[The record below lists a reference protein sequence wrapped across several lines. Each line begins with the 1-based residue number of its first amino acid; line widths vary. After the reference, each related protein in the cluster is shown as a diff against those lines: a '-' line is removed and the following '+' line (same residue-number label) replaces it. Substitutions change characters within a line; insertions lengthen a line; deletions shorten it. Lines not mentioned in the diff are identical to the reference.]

1 MIVYNDRLFPFM
13 ADGSAE
19 PSEWSLPM
27 IRSVDRRR
35 LLTGALGVAAT
46 GLLPRA
52 GRAVPVQGMEIL
64 GAPNGSTIVLADL
77 IDGGGLASAA
87 PGASFRLWRTTDDL
101 RAGIVSGRTRLFSTP
116 SHVPANL
123 SARGL
128 PLKML
133 CLLGMGH
140 LSVVTADETIRDFRD
155 LAGKPVLGFFRHDM
169 PDLTFRAIAKMEG
182 MDPEKDLRLD
192 YVQTPMEAAQ
202 LLVAGKATTAIL
214 SEPPATAAIMMAGAQ
229 GRTLRRAFE
238 LTEVWGRHKGTA
250 RIPMAGIALHASLL
264 DEAPELIAALKTG
277 LPAAKAHVF
286 ADPAAAAKLA
296 ERTMEMRPQIFEK
309 AFPKFNID
317 VVSARSVK
325 RELETFYSAL
335 LDLEPEA
342 IGGRLPP
349 DDYYLDL

>member
-1 MIVYNDRLFPFM
+1 MRRSIERRSLL
-13 ADGSAE
+13 AGSIG
-19 PSEWSLPM
+19 L
-27 IRSVDRRR
+27 
-35 LLTGALGVAAT
+35 AAA
-46 GLLPRA
+46 GLLPSL
-52 GRAVPVQGMEIL
+52 GRAAPIAGMEIL

-77 IDGGGLASAA
+77 IDTGGLAAVA
-87 PGASFRLWRTTDDL
+87 PGATFRLWRTTDDL

-140 LSVVTADETIRDFRD
+140 LSVVTSDATIRSFHD

-169 PDLTFRAIAKMEG
+169 PDLTFRAIARMEG

-202 LLVAGKATTAIL
+202 MLVAGKAATAIL
-214 SEPPATAAIMMAGAQ
+214 SEPPATAAIMMAAGQ
-229 GRTLRRAFE
+229 GRNLRRAFE

-286 ADPAAAAKLA
+286 ADPAAAARLA
-296 ERTMEMRPQIFEK
+296 ERTMEMRPQVFEK

-317 VVSARSVK
+317 VVSARAVK
-325 RELETFYSAL
+325 SELETFYTAL
-335 LDLEPEA
+335 LELEPEA
-342 IGGRLPP
+342 VGGRLPP

>member
-1 MIVYNDRLFPFM
+1 MRRSIERRSLL
-13 ADGSAE
+13 AGSIG
-19 PSEWSLPM
+19 L
-27 IRSVDRRR
+27 
-35 LLTGALGVAAT
+35 AAA
-46 GLLPRA
+46 GLLPSL
-52 GRAVPVQGMEIL
+52 GRAAPIAGMEIL

-77 IDGGGLASAA
+77 IDTGGLAAVA
-87 PGASFRLWRTTDDL
+87 PGATFRLWRTTDDL

-140 LSVVTADETIRDFRD
+140 LSVVTSDETIRSFHD

-169 PDLTFRAIAKMEG
+169 PDLTFRAIARMEG

-202 LLVAGKATTAIL
+202 MLVAGKAATAIL
-214 SEPPATAAIMMAGAQ
+214 SEPPATAAIMMAA
-229 GRTLRRAFE
+229 GRGRNLRRAFE

-286 ADPAAAAKLA
+286 ADPAAAARLA
-296 ERTMEMRPQIFEK
+296 ERTMEMRPPVFEK

-317 VVSARSVK
+317 VVSARAVK
-325 RELETFYSAL
+325 SELETFYTAL
-335 LDLEPEA
+335 LELEPEA
-342 IGGRLPP
+342 VGGRLPP

>member
-1 MIVYNDRLFPFM
+1 MRRSIERRSLL
-13 ADGSAE
+13 AGSIG
-19 PSEWSLPM
+19 L
-27 IRSVDRRR
+27 
-35 LLTGALGVAAT
+35 AAA
-46 GLLPRA
+46 GLLPSL
-52 GRAVPVQGMEIL
+52 GRAAPVAGMEIL

-77 IDGGGLASAA
+77 IDTGGLAAVA
-87 PGASFRLWRTTDDL
+87 PGATFRLWRTTDDL

-140 LSVVTADETIRDFRD
+140 LSVVTSDETIGSFHD

-169 PDLTFRAIAKMEG
+169 PDLTFRAIARMEG

-202 LLVAGKATTAIL
+202 MLVAGKAATAIL
-214 SEPPATAAIMMAGAQ
+214 SEPPATAAIMMAAGQ
-229 GRTLRRAFE
+229 GRNLRRAFE

-250 RIPMAGIALHASLL
+250 RIPMAGIALHAGLL

-286 ADPAAAAKLA
+286 ADPAAAARLA
-296 ERTMEMRPQIFEK
+296 ERTMEMRPQVFEK

-317 VVSARSVK
+317 VVSARAVK
-325 RELETFYSAL
+325 SELETFYTAL
-335 LDLEPEA
+335 LELEPEA
-342 IGGRLPP
+342 VGGRLPP

>member
-1 MIVYNDRLFPFM
+1 MRRSIERRSLL
-13 ADGSAE
+13 AGSIG
-19 PSEWSLPM
+19 L
-27 IRSVDRRR
+27 
-35 LLTGALGVAAT
+35 AAA
-46 GLLPRA
+46 GLLPSL
-52 GRAVPVQGMEIL
+52 GRAAPVAGMEIL

-77 IDGGGLASAA
+77 IDTGGLAAVA
-87 PGASFRLWRTTDDL
+87 PGATFRLWRTTDDL

-140 LSVVTADETIRDFRD
+140 LSVVTSDETIRSFHD

-169 PDLTFRAIAKMEG
+169 PDLTFRAIARMEG

-202 LLVAGKATTAIL
+202 MLVAGKAATAIL
-214 SEPPATAAIMMAGAQ
+214 SEPPATAAIMMAAGQ
-229 GRTLRRAFE
+229 GRNLRRAFE

-286 ADPAAAAKLA
+286 ADPAAAARLA
-296 ERTMEMRPQIFEK
+296 ERTMEMRPQVFEK

-317 VVSARSVK
+317 VVSARAVK
-325 RELETFYSAL
+325 SELETFYTAL
-335 LDLEPEA
+335 LELEPEA
-342 IGGRLPP
+342 VGGRLPP

>member
-1 MIVYNDRLFPFM
+1 MRRSIERRSLL
-13 ADGSAE
+13 AGSIG
-19 PSEWSLPM
+19 L
-27 IRSVDRRR
+27 
-35 LLTGALGVAAT
+35 AAA
-46 GLLPRA
+46 GLLPSL
-52 GRAVPVQGMEIL
+52 GRAAPVAGMEIL

-77 IDGGGLASAA
+77 IDTGGLAAVA
-87 PGASFRLWRTTDDL
+87 PGATFRLWRTTDDL

-140 LSVVTADETIRDFRD
+140 LSVVTSDETIRSFHD

-169 PDLTFRAIAKMEG
+169 PDLTFRAIARMEG

-202 LLVAGKATTAIL
+202 MLVAGKAATAIL
-214 SEPPATAAIMMAGAQ
+214 SEPPATAAIMMAAGQ
-229 GRTLRRAFE
+229 GRNLRRAFE

-250 RIPMAGIALHASLL
+250 RIPMAGIALHAGLL

-286 ADPAAAAKLA
+286 ADPAAAARLA
-296 ERTMEMRPQIFEK
+296 ERTMEMRPQVFEK

-317 VVSARSVK
+317 VVSARAVK
-325 RELETFYSAL
+325 SELETFYTAL
-335 LDLEPEA
+335 LELEPEA
-342 IGGRLPP
+342 VGGRLPP

>member
-1 MIVYNDRLFPFM
+1 MRRSIERRSLL
-13 ADGSAE
+13 AGSIG
-19 PSEWSLPM
+19 L
-27 IRSVDRRR
+27 
-35 LLTGALGVAAT
+35 AAA
-46 GLLPRA
+46 GLLPSL
-52 GRAVPVQGMEIL
+52 GRAAPIAGMEIL

-77 IDGGGLASAA
+77 IDTGGLAAVA
-87 PGASFRLWRTTDDL
+87 PGATFRLWRTTDDL

-140 LSVVTADETIRDFRD
+140 LSVVTSDETIRSFHD

-169 PDLTFRAIAKMEG
+169 PDLTFRAIARMEG

-202 LLVAGKATTAIL
+202 MLVAGKAATAIL
-214 SEPPATAAIMMAGAQ
+214 SEPPATAAIMMAAGQ
-229 GRTLRRAFE
+229 GRNLRRAFE

-264 DEAPELIAALKTG
+264 DEAPELISALKTG
-277 LPAAKAHVF
+277 LPAAKAHVL
-286 ADPAAAAKLA
+286 ADPAAAARLA
-296 ERTMEMRPQIFEK
+296 ERTMEMRPQVFEK

-317 VVSARSVK
+317 VVSARAVK
-325 RELETFYSAL
+325 SELETFYTAL
-335 LDLEPEA
+335 LELEPEA
-342 IGGRLPP
+342 GGGRLPP

>member
-1 MIVYNDRLFPFM
+1 MRRSIERRSLL
-13 ADGSAE
+13 AGSIG
-19 PSEWSLPM
+19 L
-27 IRSVDRRR
+27 
-35 LLTGALGVAAT
+35 AAA
-46 GLLPRA
+46 GLLPSL
-52 GRAVPVQGMEIL
+52 GRAAPIAGMEIL

-77 IDGGGLASAA
+77 IDTGGLAAVA
-87 PGASFRLWRTTDDL
+87 PGATFRLWRTTDDL

-140 LSVVTADETIRDFRD
+140 LSVVTSDETIRSFHD

-169 PDLTFRAIAKMEG
+169 PDLTFRAIARMEG

-202 LLVAGKATTAIL
+202 MLVAGKAATAIL
-214 SEPPATAAIMMAGAQ
+214 SEPPATAAIMMAAGQ
-229 GRTLRRAFE
+229 GRNLRRAFE

-250 RIPMAGIALHASLL
+250 RIPMAGIALHAGLL

-286 ADPAAAAKLA
+286 ADPAAAARLA
-296 ERTMEMRPQIFEK
+296 ERTMEMRPQVFEK

-317 VVSARSVK
+317 VVSARAVK
-325 RELETFYSAL
+325 SELETFYTAL
-335 LDLEPEA
+335 LELEPEA
-342 IGGRLPP
+342 VGGRLPP

>member
-1 MIVYNDRLFPFM
+1 MRRSIERRSLL
-13 ADGSAE
+13 AGSIG
-19 PSEWSLPM
+19 L
-27 IRSVDRRR
+27 
-35 LLTGALGVAAT
+35 AAA
-46 GLLPRA
+46 GLLPSL
-52 GRAVPVQGMEIL
+52 GRAAPIAGMEIL

-77 IDGGGLASAA
+77 IDTGGLAAVA
-87 PGASFRLWRTTDDL
+87 PGATFRLWRTTDDL

-140 LSVVTADETIRDFRD
+140 LSVVTSDETIRSFHD

-169 PDLTFRAIAKMEG
+169 PDLTFRAIARMEG

-202 LLVAGKATTAIL
+202 MLVAGKAATAIL
-214 SEPPATAAIMMAGAQ
+214 SEPPATAAIMMAAGQ
-229 GRTLRRAFE
+229 GRNLRRAFE

-286 ADPAAAAKLA
+286 ADPAAAARLA
-296 ERTMEMRPQIFEK
+296 ERTMEMRPQVFEK

-317 VVSARSVK
+317 VVSARAVK
-325 RELETFYSAL
+325 SELETFYTAL
-335 LDLEPEA
+335 LELEPEA
-342 IGGRLPP
+342 VGGRLPP

>member
-1 MIVYNDRLFPFM
+1 MRRSIERRSLL
-13 ADGSAE
+13 AGSIG
-19 PSEWSLPM
+19 L
-27 IRSVDRRR
+27 
-35 LLTGALGVAAT
+35 AAA
-46 GLLPRA
+46 GLLPSL
-52 GRAVPVQGMEIL
+52 GRAAPVAGMEIL

-77 IDGGGLASAA
+77 IDTGGLAAVA
-87 PGASFRLWRTTDDL
+87 PGATFRLWRTTDDL

-140 LSVVTADETIRDFRD
+140 LSVVTSDETIRSFHD

-169 PDLTFRAIAKMEG
+169 PDLTFRAIARMEG

-202 LLVAGKATTAIL
+202 MLVAGKAATAIL
-214 SEPPATAAIMMAGAQ
+214 SEPPATAAIMMAAGQ
-229 GRTLRRAFE
+229 GRNLRRAFE

-264 DEAPELIAALKTG
+264 DEAPELISALKTG

-286 ADPAAAAKLA
+286 ADPAAAARLA
-296 ERTMEMRPQIFEK
+296 ERTMEMRPQVFEK

-317 VVSARSVK
+317 VVSARAVK
-325 RELETFYSAL
+325 SELETFYTAL
-335 LDLEPEA
+335 LELEPEA
-342 IGGRLPP
+342 VGGRLPP

>member
-1 MIVYNDRLFPFM
+1 MRRSIERRSLL
-13 ADGSAE
+13 AGSIG
-19 PSEWSLPM
+19 L
-27 IRSVDRRR
+27 
-35 LLTGALGVAAT
+35 AAA
-46 GLLPRA
+46 GLLPSL
-52 GRAVPVQGMEIL
+52 GRAAPIAGMEIL

-77 IDGGGLASAA
+77 IDTGGLAAVA
-87 PGASFRLWRTTDDL
+87 PGATFRLWRTTDDL

-140 LSVVTADETIRDFRD
+140 LSVVTSDETIRSFHD

-169 PDLTFRAIAKMEG
+169 PDLTFRAIARMEG

-202 LLVAGKATTAIL
+202 MLVAGKAATAIL
-214 SEPPATAAIMMAGAQ
+214 SEPPATAAIMMAAGQ
-229 GRTLRRAFE
+229 GRNLRRAFE

-250 RIPMAGIALHASLL
+250 RIPMAGIALHAGLL
-264 DEAPELIAALKTG
+264 DEAPELISALKTG

-286 ADPAAAAKLA
+286 ADPAAAARLA
-296 ERTMEMRPQIFEK
+296 ERTMEMRPQVFEK

-317 VVSARSVK
+317 VVSARAVK
-325 RELETFYSAL
+325 SELETFYTAL
-335 LDLEPEA
+335 LELEPEA
-342 IGGRLPP
+342 VGGRLPP